1 MDSSETQSENTPEQ
15 TKDEATVTPMIDTA
29 ALAHQS
35 VRDDDLTTAP
45 HDERDVFT
53 VEGLNVFY
61 GDHHAVSEVDLTVKE
76 REITAFIGPSGCGKS
91 TVLRCFNR
99 MNDLIDIA
107 RVDGTVRYH
116 GVDLYDESV
125 DPVAVRRRIGM
136 VFQKPNP
143 FPKSD
148 RKSVV

>member
-1 MDSSETQSENTPEQ
+1 MDSPETQSENTPEQ

-61 GDHHAVSEVDLTVKE
+61 GDHHAVSE
-76 REITAFIGPSGCGKS
+76 
-91 TVLRCFNR
+91 
-99 MNDLIDIA
+99 
-107 RVDGTVRYH
+107 
-116 GVDLYDESV
+116 
-125 DPVAVRRRIGM
+125 
-136 VFQKPNP
+136 
-143 FPKSD
+143 
-148 RKSVV
+148 